1 MNMLMEKL
9 PWISLLVALA
19 GSLLLVPV
27 VRWLSFRT
35 GRIAYPRKDRWNSHP
50 TPTLGGI
57 GMFAAFAV
65 AVAFAGGVTPETL
78 PVLGGAGIMFLLG
91 LYDDYRELSPPAK
104 LLGQILAA
112 AVVIF
117 FNYQIA
123 FFKFDLLN
131 ILLTFVWL
139 VGITNALNLLDNM
152 DGLAGGIALIV
163 ALFLAYFFLRAG
175 RQPPFVVLALAL
187 AGGILGL
194 LVFNSP
200 PASIFM
206 GDSGS
211 LFLGFTLASLAVAR
225 KTSASNVLAVIAIP
239 ALLFLLPILDT
250 TLVTITRIMRGQSPA
265 QGGRDHTSH
274 RLIAFGLTERQAV
287 LALYAVAFLSGLAS
301 TIVESRAYDFSL
313 VFVPILVIALSL
325 LAAYLAQLKVVP
337 DQPQGGQY
345 RTLAR
350 VAVQLAYRQRLF
362 EIVLDF
368 FLISVAY
375 YLAWWTRYNWALPD
389 AQLGVYLRTLPLVL
403 FATYLA
409 FAVFGVYQGVWE
421 YVGVQDL
428 LGYVRAILGA
438 AALTGAGLWMV
449 AGTGENVVVLSFLFA
464 VFLLIGLSASRASFR
479 VLDQVYVRQTR
490 DADVPVVIYGAGR
503 AGEMAVRWMQMN
515 PQLGYRP
522 MAFLDD
528 DARKWGRVIH
538 GVRVAG
544 DATHFEALLQAEQ
557 PAGVLFTVDAALH
570 SEAGQQVV
578 QACRQR
584 GLWVRRLRL
593 EFEEIRV

>member
-1 MNMLMEKL
+1 
-9 PWISLLVALA
+9 
-19 GSLLLVPV
+19 LLLVPV

-35 GRIAYPRKDRWNSHP
+35 GRVAHPRKDRWNVRP
-50 TPTLGGI
+50 TPTLGGV
-57 GMFAAFAV
+57 GMFTAFVLAAGLT
-65 AVAFAGGVTPETL
+65 GGLQADTL
-78 PVLGGAGIMFLLG
+78 PVLAGALIMFLLG

-104 LLGQILAA
+104 LVGQILAA
-112 AVVIF
+112 SVVVF
-117 FNYQIA
+117 FDYQIA
-123 FFKFDLLN
+123 FFRFELLN

-163 ALFLAYFFLRAG
+163 AGFLGFFFLRAG
-175 RQPPFVVLALAL
+175 NQPPFVVISTAL
-187 AGGILGL
+187 AGAILGF
-194 LVFNSP
+194 LVFNFP

-250 TLVTITRIMRGQSPA
+250 TLVTITRLMRGQSPA

-287 LALYAVAFLSGLAS
+287 LALYAVALLSGVAS
-301 TIVESRAYDFSL
+301 TVVERRAYDFSL
-313 VFVPILVIALSL
+313 VFVPVLIIALSL

-337 DQPQGGQY
+337 DQPPEGQY

-362 EIVLDF
+362 EIGLDF

-375 YLAWWTRYNWALPD
+375 YLAWWTRYNWSLSET
-389 AQLGVYLRTLPLVL
+389 QLAFYLRSLPLAL
-403 FATYLA
+403 FGTYA
-409 FAVFGVYQGVWE
+409 SFALFGVYRGVWE
-421 YVGVQDL
+421 YIGVQDA
-428 LGYVRAILGA
+428 LGYVRAVLGA
-438 AALTGAGLWMV
+438 SALVGLALGVMQRFR
-449 AGTGENVVVLSFLFA
+449 GGDVLLPAFLFG
-464 VFLLIGLSASRASFR
+464 VFLFIGLAASRSSFR
-479 VLDQVYVRQTR
+479 VLDQVYARQTLR
-490 DADVPVVIYGAGR
+490 ADTPVVVYGAGR

-515 PQLGYRP
+515 PHLGYRP
-522 MAFLDD
+522 VAFLDD

-544 DATHFEALLQAEQ
+544 DTSCLEEILQREQ
-557 PAGVLFTVDAALH
+557 PAGVLFTVAEALESAAGRRVL
-570 SEAGQQVV
+570 AV
-578 QACRQR
+578 CRGR
-584 GLWVRRLRL
+584 GLWVRKMRL
-593 EFEEIRV
+593 EFEEVEL